1 MECDNIN
8 VAFTLLRASRK
19 WGLAG
24 LGIKSLTYL
33 EEFVDSFE
41 PTTEDA
47 KDNLFD
53 LLVLS
58 EDTLNELSAKCW
70 QIILKNSSSLIPCQG
85 YLNLDKPMA
94 ERVICH
100 PELKIEDQLKLFEAI
115 RDWGLRYIDQQG
127 LPLTALGSVVEE
139 LIKAVD
145 FEKISDADFL
155 STVLTS
161 ECLGKAEVI
170 AFFMTHG
177 LEIPR
182 KLDFN
187 NNKQVCGCWCVCESV
202 YVCALIGMW
211 GACLNRV
218 CM

>member
-1 MECDNIN
+1 M
-8 VAFTLLRASRK
+8 AFGLLRASKK

-33 EEFVDSFE
+33 EEFVDTFE

-58 EDTLNELSAKCW
+58 EDTLAELSSKCW
-70 QIILKNSSSLIPCQG
+70 QIILKNVESLIPCRG
-85 YLNLDKPMA
+85 YLNLDKPM
-94 ERVICH
+94 VKKVLCH
-100 PELKIEDQLKLFEAI
+100 PDLKIEDQLKLFEAI
-115 RDWGLRYIDQQG
+115 RDWGLHYIQRQN
-127 LPLTALGSVVEE
+127 LPLTALGTVVEE
-139 LIKAVD
+139 IIKVVD
-145 FEKISDADFL
+145 FEKITDSDFL
-155 STVLTS
+155 NTVLTS

-187 NNKQVCGCWCVCESV
+187 NNKQVGVSVCVS
-202 YVCALIGMW
+202 
-211 GACLNRV
+211 
-218 CM
+218 